1 MASIILYGILLA
13 ILLTLMFVKYFRHHA
28 RKQLNAK
35 LDVSTTQLRKPA
47 FRCVEIKTDG
57 LACEHVKSLQNKRIL
72 VEFAPLVPL
81 NNCDA
86 AQCNCRYVRYNDRR
100 SGIDRRHMDELNKQ
114 VIAYGDKRHTPD
126 RRRHSI
132 AEALA

>member
-1 MASIILYGILLA
+1 MVSIILYGILLA
-13 ILLTLMFVKYFRHHA
+13 ILLTLMFVKYLRHHA
-28 RKQLNAK
+28 KKQLKAK

-57 LACEHVKSLQNKRIL
+57 TACEHVKSLQNKRIL

-81 NNCDA
+81 NNCNA
-86 AQCNCRYVRYNDRR
+86 KECNCRYVRYNDRR
-100 SGIDRRHMDELNKQ
+100 SGVDRRTLQELSKQ
-114 VIAYGDKRHTPD
+114 VIAYGDKRNNPD

-132 AEALA
+132 AESLA